1 MKPLRIVFFGTPD
14 FAVPTLRA
22 LHEAGHDVVL
32 VVAQPSRPAGRGNAL
47 RKPPVAV
54 AADELGLPCAQPR
67 AILKG
72 SFPERYLALQ
82 PDVAV
87 VIAYGRIL
95 TPVHLHTP
103 RYGAVNL
110 HASLLPR
117 WRGAAPIQA
126 ALLAG
131 DSETGVCSQRMEE
144 GLDTGDVYVER
155 RIPIDPR
162 ETGETL
168 HDKLAALSA
177 EVALETLALFGSPVD
192 PTPQDEAGV
201 CWAPKIT
208 KDDGRIELE
217 QSTLDIDRR
226 IRAMTPWPGGWIEGA
241 KGPLKLLEVEPTEGS
256 GVPGTVLSTSP
267 LVVATA
273 DGALLLHTVQAP
285 GKRAVSGTDF
295 ANGHRRTQGDPLWL

>member
-22 LHEAGHDVVL
+22 LHEAGHAIVL
-32 VVAQPSRPAGRGNAL
+32 VVAQPSRPAGRGNRL
-47 RKPPVAV
+47 RKPPVAE
-54 AADELGLPCAQPR
+54 AAEALGLPCAQPK
-67 AILKG
+67 AILTG
-72 SFPERYLALQ
+72 RFPERYVALA

-95 TPVHLHTP
+95 TPVHRETP

-131 DSETGVCSQRMEE
+131 DAETGVCSQRMEE
-144 GLDTGDVYVER
+144 GLDTGDVYIER

-177 EVALETLALFGSPVD
+177 RVALETLALFGSDPV
-192 PTPQDEAGV
+192 PTPQDPAGV

-208 KDDGRIELE
+208 KDDGRIDLTQPTAEL
-217 QSTLDIDRR
+217 DRR
-226 IRAMTPWPGGWIEGA
+226 IRAMTPWPGGWIGGD
-241 KGPLKLLEVEPTEGS
+241 KGPLKVLDAEPVAGEGA
-256 GVPGTVLSTSP
+256 PGTVITASP
-267 LVVATA
+267 LVVATG

-295 ANGHRRTQGDPLWL
+295 ANGHRSTPGEPLWL